1 MRDLFPVLRVL
12 GMLMVMFALS
22 MLLPFAVSWFADDGI
37 WRIYP
42 WAIGITAAVG
52 LSLWVGLDHF
62 RRELQP
68 RHGVILVT
76 LVWVVL
82 PLCAMLPLV
91 LGLGHVG
98 LSISFTHAY
107 FEAVSGLTTTG
118 ATVLTGLDALPVSI
132 NVWRTFLQWLGG
144 MGILIL
150 AVAILPLLGVGG
162 AQLFRAEAAGPIK
175 DTKLTPRMTE
185 TAKGLWGVYGVF
197 SLACALAF
205 WAAGMEPLDALMHM
219 FATVSLGGLS
229 SHDASFAYFDSPLI
243 ELIALVF
250 MLLASCNFALYFV
263 AMRKGRWD
271 GFWRDPEMRATL
283 AVLLGGGLI
292 VALLLWAKGVYG
304 PVEALRY
311 GIFHVVSVATTTGFT
326 TVDYLSWPVFAPVLM
341 LLLSGVA
348 TSAGSTGGGIKMVR
362 MLILLKQALREL
374 TRLVHPRA
382 MQPVRLGNGVVDD
395 RMIFSVLA
403 FMLVYGATVITLSM
417 VLLLT
422 DLDPVTA
429 FSAVLASVHCT
440 GPGLGALGPS
450 SNYAVLTDF
459 QTWICT
465 LAMLLGRL
473 EILSFMALLSPAFW
487 RR

>member
-1 MRDLFPVLRVL
+1 MRDLLPVLRVL

-22 MLLPFAVSWFADDGI
+22 MLLPFAVSWFTDDGI

-42 WAIGITAAVG
+42 WAIGITAAAG
-52 LSLWVGLDHF
+52 LSLWIGLDHF
-62 RRELQP
+62 RCELQP

-91 LGLGHVG
+91 LGMGHVG

-175 DTKLTPRMTE
+175 DTKLTPRVTE

-197 SLACALAF
+197 SLACLLAF
-205 WAAGMEPLDALMHM
+205 WAAGMSPLDALMHM

-229 SHDASFAYFDSPLI
+229 SHDTSFAYFDSPLI
-243 ELIALVF
+243 ELTALVF

-311 GIFHVVSVATTTGFT
+311 GLFHVVSVATTTGFT
-326 TVDYLSWPVFAPVLM
+326 TVDYLTWPVFAPVLM
-341 LLLSGVA
+341 LLMSGVA

-362 MLILLKQALREL
+362 MLILLKQARREL
-374 TRLVHPRA
+374 TRLAHPRA
-382 MQPVRLGNGVVDD
+382 LQPVRLGTGVVDN

-429 FSAVLASVHCT
+429 FSAVLASVHCM
-440 GPGLGALGPS
+440 GPGLGAVGPS
-450 SNYAVLTDF
+450 SNYAVLTEF
-459 QTWICT
+459 QTWVCT

>member
-42 WAIGITAAVG
+42 WAIGITAAAG
-52 LSLWVGLDHF
+52 LSLWIGLDHF

-132 NVWRTFLQWLGG
+132 NGWRTFLQWLGG
-144 MGILIL
+144 LGILRL
-150 AVAILPLLGVGG
+150 AVALLPLLGVGG

-362 MLILLKQALREL
+362 MLILLKQARREL

-429 FSAVLASVHCT
+429 FSAVLASVHCM
-440 GPGLGALGPS
+440 GPGLGALGPT

>member
-1 MRDLFPVLRVL
+1 
-12 GMLMVMFALS
+12 
-22 MLLPFAVSWFADDGI
+22 
-37 WRIYP
+37 
-42 WAIGITAAVG
+42 
-52 LSLWVGLDHF
+52 
-62 RRELQP
+62 
-68 RHGVILVT
+68 
-76 LVWVVL
+76 
-82 PLCAMLPLV
+82 
-91 LGLGHVG
+91 
-98 LSISFTHAY
+98 
-107 FEAVSGLTTTG
+107 
-118 ATVLTGLDALPVSI
+118 
-132 NVWRTFLQWLGG
+132 
-144 MGILIL
+144 
-150 AVAILPLLGVGG
+150 
-162 AQLFRAEAAGPIK
+162 
-175 DTKLTPRMTE
+175 
-185 TAKGLWGVYGVF
+185 YGVF

-362 MLILLKQALREL
+362 MLILLKQARREL

-382 MQPVRLGNGVVDD
+382 MQPVR
-395 RMIFSVLA
+395 
-403 FMLVYGATVITLSM
+403 
-417 VLLLT
+417 
-422 DLDPVTA
+422 
-429 FSAVLASVHCT
+429 
-440 GPGLGALGPS
+440 
-450 SNYAVLTDF
+450 
-459 QTWICT
+459 
-465 LAMLLGRL
+465 
-473 EILSFMALLSPAFW
+473 
-487 RR
+487 

>member
-1 MRDLFPVLRVL
+1 MRDLLPVLRVL

-22 MLLPFAVSWFADDGI
+22 MLLPFAVSWFTDDGI

-42 WAIGITAAVG
+42 WAIGITAAAG
-52 LSLWVGLDHF
+52 LSLWIGLDHF

-91 LGLGHVG
+91 LGMGHVG

-175 DTKLTPRMTE
+175 DTKLTPRVTE

-197 SLACALAF
+197 SLACLLAF
-205 WAAGMEPLDALMHM
+205 WAAGMSPLDALMHM

-229 SHDASFAYFDSPLI
+229 SHDTSFAYFDSPLI
-243 ELIALVF
+243 ELTALVF

-311 GIFHVVSVATTTGFT
+311 GLFHVVSVATTTGFT
-326 TVDYLSWPVFAPVLM
+326 TVDYLTWPVFAPVLM
-341 LLLSGVA
+341 LLMSGVA

-362 MLILLKQALREL
+362 MLILLKQARREL
-374 TRLVHPRA
+374 TRLAHPRA
-382 MQPVRLGNGVVDD
+382 LQPVRLGTGVVDN

-429 FSAVLASVHCT
+429 FSAVLASVHCM
-440 GPGLGALGPS
+440 GPGLGAVGPS
-450 SNYAVLTDF
+450 SNYAVLTEF
-459 QTWICT
+459 QTWVCT

-473 EILSFMALLSPAFW
+473 VILSFMALLSPAFW

>member
-1 MRDLFPVLRVL
+1 MRDLLPVLRVL

-22 MLLPFAVSWFADDGI
+22 MLLPFAVSWFTDDGI

-42 WAIGITAAVG
+42 WAIGITAAAG
-52 LSLWVGLDHF
+52 LSLWIGLDHF

-91 LGLGHVG
+91 LGMGHVG

-175 DTKLTPRMTE
+175 DTKLTPRVTE

-197 SLACALAF
+197 SLACLLAF
-205 WAAGMEPLDALMHM
+205 WAAGMSPLDALMHM

-229 SHDASFAYFDSPLI
+229 SHDTSFAYFDSPLI
-243 ELIALVF
+243 ELTALVF

-311 GIFHVVSVATTTGFT
+311 GLFHVVSVATTTGFT

-341 LLLSGVA
+341 LLMSGVA

-362 MLILLKQALREL
+362 MLILLKQARREL
-374 TRLVHPRA
+374 TRLAHPRA
-382 MQPVRLGNGVVDD
+382 LQPVRLGTGVVDN

-429 FSAVLASVHCT
+429 FSAVLASVHCM
-440 GPGLGALGPS
+440 GPGLGAVGPS
-450 SNYAVLTDF
+450 SNYAVLTEF
-459 QTWICT
+459 QTWVCT

>member
-1 MRDLFPVLRVL
+1 MRDLLPVLRVL

-22 MLLPFAVSWFADDGI
+22 MLLPFAVSWFTDDGI

-42 WAIGITAAVG
+42 WAIGITAAAG
-52 LSLWVGLDHF
+52 LSLWIGLDHF

-91 LGLGHVG
+91 LGMGHVG

-175 DTKLTPRMTE
+175 DTKLTPRVTE

-197 SLACALAF
+197 SLACLLAF
-205 WAAGMEPLDALMHM
+205 WAAGMSPLDALMHM

-229 SHDASFAYFDSPLI
+229 SHDTSFAYFDSPLI
-243 ELIALVF
+243 ELTALVF

-341 LLLSGVA
+341 LLMSGVA

-362 MLILLKQALREL
+362 MLILLKQARREL
-374 TRLVHPRA
+374 TRLAHPRA
-382 MQPVRLGNGVVDD
+382 LQPVRLGTGVVDN

-429 FSAVLASVHCT
+429 FSAVLASVHCM
-440 GPGLGALGPS
+440 GPGLGAVGPS
-450 SNYAVLTDF
+450 SNYAVLTEF
-459 QTWICT
+459 QTWVCT

>member
-1 MRDLFPVLRVL
+1 MRDLLPVLRVL

-22 MLLPFAVSWFADDGI
+22 MLLPFAVSWFTDDGI

-42 WAIGITAAVG
+42 WAIGITAAGG
-52 LSLWVGLDHF
+52 LSLWIGLDHF
-62 RRELQP
+62 RRERPP

-91 LGLGHVG
+91 LGMGHVG

-175 DTKLTPRMTE
+175 DTKLTPRVTE

-197 SLACALAF
+197 SLACLLAF
-205 WAAGMEPLDALMHM
+205 WAAGMSPLDALMHM

-229 SHDASFAYFDSPLI
+229 SHDTSFAYFDSPLI
-243 ELIALVF
+243 ELTALVF

-311 GIFHVVSVATTTGFT
+311 GLFHVVSVATTTGFT
-326 TVDYLSWPVFAPVLM
+326 TVDYLTWPVFAPVLM
-341 LLLSGVA
+341 LLMSGVA

-362 MLILLKQALREL
+362 MLILLKQARREL
-374 TRLVHPRA
+374 TRLAHPRA
-382 MQPVRLGNGVVDD
+382 LQPVRLGTGVVDN

-429 FSAVLASVHCT
+429 FSAVLASVHCM
-440 GPGLGALGPS
+440 GPGLGAVGPS
-450 SNYAVLTDF
+450 SNYAVLTEF
-459 QTWICT
+459 QTWVCT

>member
-1 MRDLFPVLRVL
+1 MRDLLPVLRVL

-22 MLLPFAVSWFADDGI
+22 MLLPFAVSWFTDDGI

-42 WAIGITAAVG
+42 WAIGIPAAAG
-52 LSLWVGLDHF
+52 LSLGIGLAHF

-91 LGLGHVG
+91 LGMGHVG

-175 DTKLTPRMTE
+175 DTKLTPRVTE

-197 SLACALAF
+197 SLACLLAF
-205 WAAGMEPLDALMHM
+205 WAAGMSPLDALMHM

-229 SHDASFAYFDSPLI
+229 SHDTSFAYFDSPLI
-243 ELIALVF
+243 ELTALVF

-311 GIFHVVSVATTTGFT
+311 GLFHVVSVATTTGFT
-326 TVDYLSWPVFAPVLM
+326 TVDYLTWPVFAPVLM
-341 LLLSGVA
+341 LLMSGVA

-362 MLILLKQALREL
+362 MLILLKQARREL
-374 TRLVHPRA
+374 TRLAHPRA
-382 MQPVRLGNGVVDD
+382 LQPVRLGTGVVDN

-429 FSAVLASVHCT
+429 FSAVLASVHCM
-440 GPGLGALGPS
+440 GPGLGAVGPS
-450 SNYAVLTDF
+450 SNYAVLTEF
-459 QTWICT
+459 QTWVCT

>member
-1 MRDLFPVLRVL
+1 MRDLLPVLRVL

-22 MLLPFAVSWFADDGI
+22 MLLPFAVSWFTDDGI

-42 WAIGITAAVG
+42 WAIGITAAAG
-52 LSLWVGLDHF
+52 LSLWIGLDHF

-91 LGLGHVG
+91 LGMGHVG

-175 DTKLTPRMTE
+175 DTKLTPRVTE

-197 SLACALAF
+197 SLACLLAF
-205 WAAGMEPLDALMHM
+205 WAAGMSPLDALMHM
-219 FATVSLGGLS
+219 FATVTLGGLS
-229 SHDASFAYFDSPLI
+229 SHDTSFAYFDSPLI
-243 ELIALVF
+243 ELTALVF

-311 GIFHVVSVATTTGFT
+311 GLFHVVSVATTTGFT
-326 TVDYLSWPVFAPVLM
+326 TVDYLTWPVFAPVLM
-341 LLLSGVA
+341 LLMSGVA

-362 MLILLKQALREL
+362 MLILLKQARREL
-374 TRLVHPRA
+374 TRLAHPRA
-382 MQPVRLGNGVVDD
+382 LQPVRLGTGVVDN

-429 FSAVLASVHCT
+429 FSAVLASVHCM
-440 GPGLGALGPS
+440 GPGLGAVGPS
-450 SNYAVLTDF
+450 SNYAVLTEF
-459 QTWICT
+459 QTWVCT

>member
-12 GMLMVMFALS
+12 GVLMCMFALA
-22 MLLPFAVSWFADDGI
+22 MVLPGAVSWWEQEEV
-37 WRIYP
+37 WRVYP
-42 WAIGITAAVG
+42 LSMALTLGAG
-52 LSLWVGLDHF
+52 LLLWWLM
-62 RRELQP
+62 RRHRQELQP

-76 LVWVVL
+76 LVWLLL
-82 PLCAMLPLV
+82 PLCASLPLWLV
-91 LGLGHVG
+91 MYQIERP
-98 LSISFTHAY
+98 ISFTHAY

-118 ATVLTGLDALPVSI
+118 STVLARLDQLPLSV
-132 NVWRTFLQWLGG
+132 NLWRTFLQWIGG

-150 AVAILPLLGVGG
+150 AVAVLPLLGVGG
-162 AQLFRAEAAGPIK
+162 SQLFKAEAAGPIK

-185 TAKGLWGVYGVF
+185 TAKGLWGVYAAISVLCG
-197 SLACALAF
+197 AAF
-205 WAAGMEPLDALMHM
+205 WAGGMRPMDAVMHM

-229 SHDASFAYFDSPLI
+229 PHDSSFAFFNSPLL
-243 ELIALVF
+243 EAAAVLF
-250 MLLASCNFALYFV
+250 MLVASCNFTLYFV
-263 AMRKGRWD
+263 ALRKGH
-271 GFWRDPEMRATL
+271 WRGVWADPEVRATMAAL
-283 AVLLGGGLI
+283 IGGGLF

-304 PVEALRY
+304 PVEALRH
-311 GIFHVVSVATTTGFT
+311 GVFHVVSVGTTTGFAT
-326 TVDYLSWPVFAPVLM
+326 QDYLAWPVFAPVFM

-362 MLILLKQALREL
+362 MLILVQQARREL

-382 MQPVRLGNGVVDD
+382 VQPVLLGGRAVDS

-403 FMLVYGATVITLSM
+403 FMLVYGATVIVLSM

-440 GPGLGALGPS
+440 GPGLGQIGPS

-459 QTWICT
+459 QVWVCT
-465 LAMLLGRL
+465 LGMLLGRL
-473 EILSFMALLSPAFW
+473 EILSFMAMLSPAFW

>member
-1 MRDLFPVLRVL
+1 MRDLLPVLRVL

-22 MLLPFAVSWFADDGI
+22 MLLPFAVSWFTDDGI

-42 WAIGITAAVG
+42 WAIGITAAAG
-52 LSLWVGLDHF
+52 LSLWIGLDHF

-91 LGLGHVG
+91 LGMGHVG

-362 MLILLKQALREL
+362 MLILLKQARREL

-429 FSAVLASVHCT
+429 FSAVLASVHCM